1 MQSLQSPNVLLF
13 STPSP
18 HNSGTPICPTCRTI
32 PCRPRRWSYRWA
44 FGEHTKITEWFE
56 KLKKT
61 YREMNYDFND
71 TKLVVPVTINP
82 EGFDVWPGAAIMF
95 HFF

>member
-1 MQSLQSPNVLLF
+1 
-13 STPSP
+13 
-18 HNSGTPICPTCRTI
+18 
-32 PCRPRRWSYRWA
+32 
-44 FGEHTKITEWFE
+44 
-56 KLKKT
+56 
-61 YREMNYDFND
+61 MNYDFND